1 MNKAP
6 HRIPILDIN
15 QSAFHLLHG
24 DDPQEELQPGGRVA
38 FMHELSDTFYD
49 LAGRYN
55 ANEPVPVQDYVTSRD
70 NYAHAWRR

>member
-24 DDPQEELQPGGRVA
+24 DNPQEELQPGGRVA
-38 FMHELSDTFYD
+38 FMHELGDTFYD
-49 LAGRYN
+49 LAG
-55 ANEPVPVQDYVTSRD
+55 DTTLTSLFQYRTT
-70 NYAHAWRR
+70 